1 MHDALVHAPTSV
13 ISLDTSP
20 ENSRPRQ
27 NPQDVPKLPE
37 SCNLSVVEAVLDM
50 MAQVVRVGNGEKTL
64 SKKKLVVV
72 GNAARLMDGSLGGC
86 GRRHFYEF
94 MKVTV
99 FDFLMD
105 KDVQSQVLP
114 CFR

>member
-1 MHDALVHAPTSV
+1 M
-13 ISLDTSP
+13 
-20 ENSRPRQ
+20 
-27 NPQDVPKLPE
+27 PQ

-50 MAQVVRVGNGEKTL
+50 MAQVVRDESGEKTL
-64 SKKKLVVV
+64 PKEKLVVV
-72 GNAARLMDGSLGGC
+72 GNAVRLMNGSLGGC

-99 FDFLMD
+99 FDFLKD

>member
-1 MHDALVHAPTSV
+1 
-13 ISLDTSP
+13 
-20 ENSRPRQ
+20 
-27 NPQDVPKLPE
+27 
-37 SCNLSVVEAVLDM
+37 M
-50 MAQVVRVGNGEKTL
+50 MAQVVLGGNGEETL
-64 SKKKLVVV
+64 SKEKLVLV

-86 GRRHFYEF
+86 GRNHFYEF

-99 FDFLMD
+99 FDFLKD